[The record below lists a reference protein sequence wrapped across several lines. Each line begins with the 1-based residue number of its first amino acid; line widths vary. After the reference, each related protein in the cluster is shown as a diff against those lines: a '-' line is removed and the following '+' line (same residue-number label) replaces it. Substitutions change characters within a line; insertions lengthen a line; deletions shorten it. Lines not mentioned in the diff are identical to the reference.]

1 MNPINHEA
9 TVQVGQV
16 NAFPI
21 QLVEQL
27 VSVGSPILVGGVAVL
42 LLASVVAV
50 YTYNRGEN
58 NSWSVNDLD
67 EEEKQVVELLES
79 HNGKVKQKKI
89 ATEIEWS
96 DAKASRLTTSLEEKN
111 VIVKKMIERE
121 NQVELNSSDRRN
133 KD

>member
-16 NAFPI
+16 NAVPI

-79 HNGKVKQKKI
+79 HNGEVKQKKI

-121 NQVELNSSDRRN
+121 NQVELNISDRRN
-133 KD
+133 KN